1 MCFCCAVERYAEGV
15 FHAQKLCSTPFRCKL
30 RSERLA
36 GDTRTRCQS
45 FGRCCEARCAR
56 KCAAPPIG
64 PKTWHTRAKL
74 CWRTRL
80 KKPSQRLLET
90 AGGPLQSARDAK
102 FGGSLILSAA
112 SAARPC
118 ATAAGSWLVPTRV
131 SCTFSW
137 QQSAEQ
143 PPARRTPHAWRY
155 LVPQLAM
162 LCARRTNSARSSR
175 AATGASPSY
184 DRKAHRHRRTAHS
197 QRYDTRSSRPCARS
211 ATVMK
216 GGRPP

>member
-1 MCFCCAVERYAEGV
+1 MLGV
-15 FHAQKLCSTPFRCKL
+15 VFGAQKLCSTPFRCKL
-30 RSERLA
+30 RSEQLA

-56 KCAAPPIG
+56 K
-64 PKTWHTRAKL
+64 W
-74 CWRTRL
+74 
-80 KKPSQRLLET
+80 RLLRLARRLGIPARNF
-90 AGGPLQSARDAK
+90 AGARVCKNPRRGSCRRPEDPCRARGKQS
-102 FGGSLILSAA
+102 GGSLICLSAA

-118 ATAAGSWLVPTRV
+118 STAAGSWLVPTRV

-162 LCARRTNSARSSR
+162 LCARHNKCARSSR
-175 AATGASPSY
+175 AATGASPSC
-184 DRKAHRHRRTAHS
+184 DRNGHRHRRTTPQS
-197 QRYDTRSSRPCARS
+197 LI
-211 ATVMK
+211 
-216 GGRPP
+216 